1 MIGDSMT
8 PRDRLRCVRSECWGW
23 KLAMVFIAAAC
34 ILGLML
40 T

>member
-1 MIGDSMT
+1 MIDAVT
-8 PRDRLRCVRSECWGW
+8 PRERLRCRNPDCWSW
-23 KLAMVFIAAAC
+23 KLAMVLIAAAC

>member
-1 MIGDSMT
+1 MLNDAIT
-8 PRDRLRCVRSECWGW
+8 PKDRLRCVRPECWSW

>member
-1 MIGDSMT
+1 MIGDSVT
-8 PRDRLRCVRSECWGW
+8 PRDRLRCATPECWSW
-23 KLAMVFIAAAC
+23 KLAMVLIAAAC

>member
-1 MIGDSMT
+1 MVNDHLRPS
-8 PRDRLRCVRSECWGW
+8 DRLRCVAPECWQW
-23 KLAMVFIAAAC
+23 KAALVLIAAAI

>member
-1 MIGDSMT
+1 MIGDYLRPS
-8 PRDRLRCVRSECWGW
+8 DRLRCVAPECWSW
-23 KLAMVFIAAAC
+23 KLAMVFIAAAI

>member
-1 MIGDSMT
+1 MIGDSVT
-8 PRDRLRCVRSECWGW
+8 PRDRLRCVATECWQW
-23 KLAMVFIAAAC
+23 KAALVLIAAAC